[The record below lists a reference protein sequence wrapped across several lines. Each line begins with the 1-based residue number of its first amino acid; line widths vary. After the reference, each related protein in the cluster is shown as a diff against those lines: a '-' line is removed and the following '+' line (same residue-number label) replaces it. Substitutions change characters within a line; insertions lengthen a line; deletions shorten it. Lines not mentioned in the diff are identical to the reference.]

1 VPTPAEVK
9 RTIRWL
15 RKHFKP
21 RTPVVVR
28 VVDTLPGCHG
38 ICYIGD
44 GRALIRIARATRA
57 VMDDTLIEEF
67 AHVLRHDCPL
77 PIINDHDALFWSIYG
92 YIQAKWR
99 GEEPS

>member
-1 VPTPAEVK
+1 
-9 RTIRWL
+9 
-15 RKHFKP
+15 
-21 RTPVVVR
+21 
-28 VVDTLPGCHG
+28 
-38 ICYIGD
+38 
-44 GRALIRIARATRA
+44 
-57 VMDDTLIEEF
+57 MDDTLIEEF